1 MTYSG
6 TATVQTLASDYDML
20 GAQDFMIQSNRYA
33 KEEWMRANGIGVY
46 GGKTEGEASTA
57 YKPYYTDAQI
67 NAPAHNTDWFDE
79 ITRTGFRLNIIYLLQ
94 AVLNQPNIWFQET
107 SSSRTV

>member
-1 MTYSG
+1 MIC
-6 TATVQTLASDYDML
+6 L

-57 YKPYYTDAQI
+57 LKPYYTDAQI

-79 ITRTGFRLNIIYLLQ
+79 ITCTGFQTQHNISVTGGTES
-94 AVLNQPNIWFQET
+94 ANIWFQET